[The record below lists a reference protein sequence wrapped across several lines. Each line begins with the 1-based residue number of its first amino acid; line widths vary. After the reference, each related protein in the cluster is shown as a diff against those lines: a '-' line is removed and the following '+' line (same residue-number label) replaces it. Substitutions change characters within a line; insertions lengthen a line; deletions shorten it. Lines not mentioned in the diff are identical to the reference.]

1 MKIKNLFF
9 IGFAAMSLFVACE
22 EKEDEISGT
31 PSIELSTNTLEFEQ
45 AADSETIT
53 LTANR
58 DWVVEVPSSA
68 SSWLKVS
75 PTSGSASDEPQTITI
90 EVTENEGINRSAE
103 LEFNASLVSDKL
115 KITQKGPGGEIDT
128 DGINDVTV
136 AEFIAAEVNDGDDAP
151 LYRITGT
158 LTYVRSSRYGNV
170 YIEDNTGTV
179 YAFGLC
185 SDENLAYE
193 SYGDIEGLTIGDKV
207 TVVGKRGEHE
217 SEGVELVDCYYESH
231 EDAFINPTPKEVSL
245 ADFLAAEVSYS
256 MDAYYQITGTIT
268 KIENATYGNI
278 YIEDEAGT
286 EVYIYGVAENNQLI
300 NASFGNI
307 EGLNAGDII
316 TVIGCRGEYDGSA
329 QMVNGYYVSHV
340 DGEEPE
346 PEVPG
351 EIMKVTVKEFLE
363 KNVDDNVYYQLT
375 GTIANLTNA
384 TYGNFDLVDE
394 TGTVYVYGLKASQDA
409 SNQSFGE
416 LGLKEGD
423 IVTLVGTRAEFKGEA
438 QVGGAYYISHEPGD
452 EPTPGTPDI
461 FFSEYVEGSS
471 NNKYLEIYNP
481 TDQTVDLS
489 QYAIDLNTNGGENW
503 SNDGTGYK
511 NYTELGGTLAPG
523 AVIVLKHSQAAIYN
537 GEATVC
543 NAVNFNGND
552 PVGLFK
558 NGTLIDIIGT
568 FKGGSSDFAKDVTL
582 RRKAS
587 VKAPSTTYSK
597 SEWEEFAKDDVSGL
611 GSHTVE

>member
-9 IGFAAMSLFVACE
+9 IGFAATSLFVACE

-158 LTYVRSSRYGNV
+158 LTYVRSSRFGNV

-179 YAFGLC
+179 YAYGLC
-185 SDENLAYE
+185 SDENLTYE

-268 KIENATYGNI
+268 KIEDATYGNI

-307 EGLNAGDII
+307 EDLNAGDII
-316 TVIGCRGEYDGSA
+316 TVIGCRGEYKGSA
-329 QMVNGYYVSHV
+329 QMVNGYYVSHI

-423 IVTLVGTRAEFKGEA
+423 IVTLVGKRAEFKGEA
-438 QVGGAYYISHEPGD
+438 QVGDAYYISHEPG
-452 EPTPGTPDI
+452 EPVV
-461 FFSEYVEGSS
+461 SEFPWT
-471 NNKYLEIYNP
+471 L
-481 TDQTVDLS
+481 
-489 QYAIDLNTNGGENW
+489 GE
-503 SNDGTGYK
+503 K
-511 NYTELGGTLAPG
+511 AYTE
-523 AVIVLKHSQAAIYN
+523 
-537 GEATVC
+537 EATV
-543 NAVNFNGND
+543 NGETKTVLKLGTSKLSGDATLTVPAGTKSMTFYAVSWKGVPSD
-552 PVGLFK
+552 L
-558 NGTLIDIIGT
+558 T
-568 FKGGSSDFAKDVTL
+568 FSGADGMSPATVSPAANEGASNSSPYTITVSDTDKYTVTFASALAADTAIKVVSSKRNILWDFV
-582 RRKAS
+582 
-587 VKAPSTTYSK
+587 
-597 SEWEEFAKDDVSGL
+597 F
-611 GSHTVE
+611 VE

>member
-9 IGFAAMSLFVACE
+9 IGFAATSLFVACE
-22 EKEDEISGT
+22 EKEDEISSN
-31 PSIELSTNTLEFEQ
+31 PSIELSVNTLEFEQ

-179 YAFGLC
+179 YAYGLC
-185 SDENLAYE
+185 SDENLTYE

-316 TVIGCRGEYDGSA
+316 TVIGCRGEYNGSA

-340 DGEEPE
+340 NGEEPE

-423 IVTLVGTRAEFKGEA
+423 IVTLVGTRAEFKGKA
-438 QVGGAYYISHEPGD
+438 QVGGAYYISHEPG
-452 EPTPGTPDI
+452 EPVV
-461 FFSEYVEGSS
+461 SEFPWT
-471 NNKYLEIYNP
+471 L
-481 TDQTVDLS
+481 
-489 QYAIDLNTNGGENW
+489 GE
-503 SNDGTGYK
+503 K
-511 NYTELGGTLAPG
+511 AYTE
-523 AVIVLKHSQAAIYN
+523 
-537 GEATVC
+537 EATV
-543 NAVNFNGND
+543 NGETKTVLKLGTSKLSGDATLTVPAGTKSMTFYAVSW
-552 PVGLFK
+552 
-558 NGTLIDIIGT
+558 
-568 FKGGSSDFAKDVTL
+568 KG
-582 RRKAS
+582 
-587 VKAPSTTYSK
+587 APSDLTFSGADGMSPATVSPAANEGASDNSPYTITVSDTDKYTVTFASALAADTAIKVVSSK
-597 SEWEEFAKDDVSGL
+597 RNILWDFVFA
-611 GSHTVE
+611 E

>member
-9 IGFAAMSLFVACE
+9 IGFAATSLFVACE
-22 EKEDEISGT
+22 EKEDEISGN
-31 PSIELSTNTLEFEQ
+31 PSIELSVNTLEFEQ

-68 SSWLKVS
+68 SSWLTVS

-179 YAFGLC
+179 YAYGLC
-185 SDENLAYE
+185 SDENLTYE

-316 TVIGCRGEYDGSA
+316 TVIGCRGEYKGSA

-363 KNVDDNVYYQLT
+363 KNEDDNVYYQLT

-423 IVTLVGTRAEFKGEA
+423 IVTLVGTRAEFKGKA
-438 QVGGAYYISHEPGD
+438 QVGGAYYISHEPG
-452 EPTPGTPDI
+452 EPVV
-461 FFSEYVEGSS
+461 SEFPWT
-471 NNKYLEIYNP
+471 L
-481 TDQTVDLS
+481 
-489 QYAIDLNTNGGENW
+489 GE
-503 SNDGTGYK
+503 K
-511 NYTELGGTLAPG
+511 AYTE
-523 AVIVLKHSQAAIYN
+523 
-537 GEATVC
+537 EATV
-543 NAVNFNGND
+543 NGETKTVLKLGTSKLSGDATLTVPAGTKSMTFYAVSW
-552 PVGLFK
+552 
-558 NGTLIDIIGT
+558 
-568 FKGGSSDFAKDVTL
+568 KG
-582 RRKAS
+582 
-587 VKAPSTTYSK
+587 APSDLTFSGADGMSPATVSPAANEGASDNSPYTITVSDTDKYTVTFASALAADTAIKVVSSK
-597 SEWEEFAKDDVSGL
+597 RNILWDFVFA
-611 GSHTVE
+611 E

>member
-1 MKIKNLFF
+1 MKIKKLFF
-9 IGFAAMSLFVACE
+9 IGFAATSLFVACE
-22 EKEDEISGT
+22 EKGDEISGT

-68 SSWLKVS
+68 SSWLTVS
-75 PTSGSASDEPQTITI
+75 PTSGSASDESQTITI

-103 LEFNASLVSDKL
+103 LEFNASLVSGKL

-158 LTYVRSSRYGNV
+158 LTYVRSRQYGNV

-185 SDENLAYE
+185 SDENLTYE
-193 SYGDIEGLTIGDKV
+193 SYGNIEGLTIGDKV

-217 SEGVELVDCYYESH
+217 GTIELVDCYYESH

-268 KIENATYGNI
+268 KIENAKYGNI

-316 TVIGCRGEYDGSA
+316 TVIGCRGEHNGSA

-351 EIMKVTVKEFLE
+351 EIMKATVKEFLE

-375 GTIANLTNA
+375 GTIANLTNE

-438 QVGGAYYISHEPGD
+438 QVGGAYYISHEPG
-452 EPTPGTPDI
+452 EPVV
-461 FFSEYVEGSS
+461 SEFPWT
-471 NNKYLEIYNP
+471 L
-481 TDQTVDLS
+481 
-489 QYAIDLNTNGGENW
+489 GE
-503 SNDGTGYK
+503 K
-511 NYTELGGTLAPG
+511 AYTE
-523 AVIVLKHSQAAIYN
+523 
-537 GEATVC
+537 EATV
-543 NAVNFNGND
+543 NGETKTVLKLGTSKLSGDATLTVPAGTKSMTFYAVSWKD
-552 PVGLFK
+552 TPSDL
-558 NGTLIDIIGT
+558 T
-568 FKGGSSDFAKDVTL
+568 FSGADGMSPATVSPAANEGASNTSPYTITVSDTDKYTVTFASALAADTAIKVVSSKRNILWDFV
-582 RRKAS
+582 
-587 VKAPSTTYSK
+587 
-597 SEWEEFAKDDVSGL
+597 FA
-611 GSHTVE
+611 E

>member
-136 AEFIAAEVNDGDDAP
+136 AEFIAAEVSDGDDAP

-179 YAFGLC
+179 YAYGLC
-185 SDENLAYE
+185 SDENLTYE

-316 TVIGCRGEYDGSA
+316 TVIGCRGEYNGSA

-438 QVGGAYYISHEPGD
+438 QVGGAYYISHEPG
-452 EPTPGTPDI
+452 EPVV
-461 FFSEYVEGSS
+461 SEFPWT
-471 NNKYLEIYNP
+471 L
-481 TDQTVDLS
+481 
-489 QYAIDLNTNGGENW
+489 GE
-503 SNDGTGYK
+503 K
-511 NYTELGGTLAPG
+511 AYTE
-523 AVIVLKHSQAAIYN
+523 
-537 GEATVC
+537 EATV
-543 NAVNFNGND
+543 NGETKTVLKLGTSKLSGDATLTVPAGTKSMTFYAVSW
-552 PVGLFK
+552 
-558 NGTLIDIIGT
+558 
-568 FKGGSSDFAKDVTL
+568 KG
-582 RRKAS
+582 
-587 VKAPSTTYSK
+587 APSDLTFSGADGMSPATVSPAANEGASNSSPYTITVSDTDKYTVTFASALAADTAIKVVSSK
-597 SEWEEFAKDDVSGL
+597 RNILWDFVFA
-611 GSHTVE
+611 E

>member
-9 IGFAAMSLFVACE
+9 IGFAATSLFVACE
-22 EKEDEISGT
+22 EKGDEISGT

-68 SSWLKVS
+68 SSWLTVS
-75 PTSGSASDEPQTITI
+75 PTSGSASDESQTITI

-103 LEFNASLVSDKL
+103 LEFNASLVSGKL

-158 LTYVRSSRYGNV
+158 LTYVRSRQYGNV

-185 SDENLAYE
+185 SDENLTYE
-193 SYGDIEGLTIGDKV
+193 SYGNIEGLTIGDKV

-217 SEGVELVDCYYESH
+217 GTIELVDCYYESH

-375 GTIANLTNA
+375 GTIANLTNE

-438 QVGGAYYISHEPGD
+438 QVGGAYYISHEPG
-452 EPTPGTPDI
+452 EPVV
-461 FFSEYVEGSS
+461 SEFPWT
-471 NNKYLEIYNP
+471 L
-481 TDQTVDLS
+481 
-489 QYAIDLNTNGGENW
+489 GE
-503 SNDGTGYK
+503 K
-511 NYTELGGTLAPG
+511 AYTE
-523 AVIVLKHSQAAIYN
+523 
-537 GEATVC
+537 EATV
-543 NAVNFNGND
+543 NGETKTVLKLGTSKLSGDATLTVPAGTKSMTFYAVSWKD
-552 PVGLFK
+552 TPSDL
-558 NGTLIDIIGT
+558 T
-568 FKGGSSDFAKDVTL
+568 FSGADGMSPATVSPAANEGASDTSPYTITVSDTDKYTVTFASALAADTAIKVVSSKRNILWDFV
-582 RRKAS
+582 
-587 VKAPSTTYSK
+587 
-597 SEWEEFAKDDVSGL
+597 FA
-611 GSHTVE
+611 E

>member
-9 IGFAAMSLFVACE
+9 IGFAATSLFVACE
-22 EKEDEISGT
+22 EKGDEISGT

-68 SSWLKVS
+68 SSWLTVS

-103 LEFNASLVSDKL
+103 LEFNASLVSGKL

-179 YAFGLC
+179 YAYGLC
-185 SDENLAYE
+185 SDENLTYE
-193 SYGDIEGLTIGDKV
+193 SYGNIEGLTIGDKV

-217 SEGVELVDCYYESH
+217 GTIELVDCYYESH

-268 KIENATYGNI
+268 KIQNATYGNI
-278 YIEDEAGT
+278 YIEDETGT

-316 TVIGCRGEYDGSA
+316 TVIGCRGEHNGSA

-384 TYGNFDLVDE
+384 THGNFDLVDE
-394 TGTVYVYGLKASQDA
+394 TGTVYVYGLTKTKLDF
-409 SNQSFGE
+409 NDKSFGE

-438 QVGGAYYISHEPGD
+438 QVGGAYYISHEPG
-452 EPTPGTPDI
+452 EPVV
-461 FFSEYVEGSS
+461 SEFPWT
-471 NNKYLEIYNP
+471 L
-481 TDQTVDLS
+481 
-489 QYAIDLNTNGGENW
+489 GE
-503 SNDGTGYK
+503 K
-511 NYTELGGTLAPG
+511 AYTE
-523 AVIVLKHSQAAIYN
+523 
-537 GEATVC
+537 EATV
-543 NAVNFNGND
+543 NGETKTVLKLGTSKLSGDATLTVPAGTKNMTFYAVSW
-552 PVGLFK
+552 
-558 NGTLIDIIGT
+558 
-568 FKGGSSDFAKDVTL
+568 KG
-582 RRKAS
+582 
-587 VKAPSTTYSK
+587 APSDLTFSGADGMSPATVSPAANEGASNSSPYTITVSDTDKYTVTFASALAADTAIKVVSSK
-597 SEWEEFAKDDVSGL
+597 RNILWDFVFA
-611 GSHTVE
+611 E

>member
-179 YAFGLC
+179 YAYGLC
-185 SDENLAYE
+185 SDENLTYE

-316 TVIGCRGEYDGSA
+316 TVIGCRGEHKGSA
-329 QMVNGYYVSHV
+329 QMVNGYYVSHI

-423 IVTLVGTRAEFKGEA
+423 IVTLVGTRAEFKGKA
-438 QVGGAYYISHEPGD
+438 QVGGAYYISHEPG
-452 EPTPGTPDI
+452 EPVV
-461 FFSEYVEGSS
+461 SEFPWT
-471 NNKYLEIYNP
+471 L
-481 TDQTVDLS
+481 
-489 QYAIDLNTNGGENW
+489 GE
-503 SNDGTGYK
+503 K
-511 NYTELGGTLAPG
+511 AYTE
-523 AVIVLKHSQAAIYN
+523 
-537 GEATVC
+537 EATV
-543 NAVNFNGND
+543 NGETKTVLKLGTSKLSGDATLTVPAGTKSMTFYAVSW
-552 PVGLFK
+552 
-558 NGTLIDIIGT
+558 
-568 FKGGSSDFAKDVTL
+568 KG
-582 RRKAS
+582 
-587 VKAPSTTYSK
+587 APSDLTFSGADGMSPATVSPAANEGASDNSPYTITVSDTDKYTVTFASALAADTAIKVVSSK
-597 SEWEEFAKDDVSGL
+597 RNILWDFVFA
-611 GSHTVE
+611 E

>member
-22 EKEDEISGT
+22 EKEDEISSN
-31 PSIELSTNTLEFEQ
+31 PSIELSVNTLEFEQ

-179 YAFGLC
+179 YAYGLC
-185 SDENLAYE
+185 SDENLTYE

-316 TVIGCRGEYDGSA
+316 TVIGCRGEYNGSA

-340 DGEEPE
+340 NGEEPE

-438 QVGGAYYISHEPGD
+438 QVGGAYYISHEPG
-452 EPTPGTPDI
+452 EPVV
-461 FFSEYVEGSS
+461 SEFPWT
-471 NNKYLEIYNP
+471 L
-481 TDQTVDLS
+481 
-489 QYAIDLNTNGGENW
+489 GE
-503 SNDGTGYK
+503 K
-511 NYTELGGTLAPG
+511 AYTE
-523 AVIVLKHSQAAIYN
+523 
-537 GEATVC
+537 EATV
-543 NAVNFNGND
+543 NGETKTVLKLGTSKLSGDATLTVPAGTKSMTFYAVSW
-552 PVGLFK
+552 
-558 NGTLIDIIGT
+558 
-568 FKGGSSDFAKDVTL
+568 KG
-582 RRKAS
+582 
-587 VKAPSTTYSK
+587 APSDLTFSGADGMSPATVSPAANEGASDNSPYTITVSDTDKYTVTFASALAADTAIKVVSSK
-597 SEWEEFAKDDVSGL
+597 RNILWDFVFA
-611 GSHTVE
+611 E

>member
-9 IGFAAMSLFVACE
+9 IGFAATSLFVACE
-22 EKEDEISGT
+22 EKEDEISSN
-31 PSIELSTNTLEFEQ
+31 PSIELSVNTLEFEQ

-179 YAFGLC
+179 YAYGLC
-185 SDENLAYE
+185 SDENLTYE

-268 KIENATYGNI
+268 KIEDATYGNI

-307 EGLNAGDII
+307 EDLNAGDII
-316 TVIGCRGEYDGSA
+316 TVIGCRGEYKGSA
-329 QMVNGYYVSHV
+329 QMVNGYYVSHI

-375 GTIANLTNA
+375 GTIANLTNE

-438 QVGGAYYISHEPGD
+438 QVGGAYYISHEPG
-452 EPTPGTPDI
+452 EPVV
-461 FFSEYVEGSS
+461 SEFPWT
-471 NNKYLEIYNP
+471 L
-481 TDQTVDLS
+481 
-489 QYAIDLNTNGGENW
+489 GE
-503 SNDGTGYK
+503 K
-511 NYTELGGTLAPG
+511 AYTE
-523 AVIVLKHSQAAIYN
+523 
-537 GEATVC
+537 EATV
-543 NAVNFNGND
+543 NGETKTVLKLGTSKLSGDATLTVPAGTKSMTFYAVSWKGVPSD
-552 PVGLFK
+552 L
-558 NGTLIDIIGT
+558 T
-568 FKGGSSDFAKDVTL
+568 FSGADGMSPATVSPAANEGASNSSPYTITVSDTDKYTVTFASALAADTAIKVVSSKRNILWDFV
-582 RRKAS
+582 
-587 VKAPSTTYSK
+587 
-597 SEWEEFAKDDVSGL
+597 F
-611 GSHTVE
+611 VE

>member
-9 IGFAAMSLFVACE
+9 IGFAATSLFVACE

-90 EVTENEGINRSAE
+90 EVTENGGINRSAE

-158 LTYVRSSRYGNV
+158 LTYVRSSRFGNV

-179 YAFGLC
+179 YAYGLC
-185 SDENLAYE
+185 SDENLTYE

-268 KIENATYGNI
+268 KIEDATYGNI

-307 EGLNAGDII
+307 EDLNAGDII
-316 TVIGCRGEYDGSA
+316 TVIGCRGEYKGSA
-329 QMVNGYYVSHV
+329 QMVNGYYVSHI

-423 IVTLVGTRAEFKGEA
+423 IVTLVGKRAEFKGEA
-438 QVGGAYYISHEPGD
+438 QVGDAYYISHEPG
-452 EPTPGTPDI
+452 EPVV
-461 FFSEYVEGSS
+461 SEFPWT
-471 NNKYLEIYNP
+471 L
-481 TDQTVDLS
+481 
-489 QYAIDLNTNGGENW
+489 GE
-503 SNDGTGYK
+503 K
-511 NYTELGGTLAPG
+511 AYTE
-523 AVIVLKHSQAAIYN
+523 
-537 GEATVC
+537 EATV
-543 NAVNFNGND
+543 NGETKTVLKLGTSKLSGDATLTVPAGTKSMTFYAVSWKGVPSD
-552 PVGLFK
+552 L
-558 NGTLIDIIGT
+558 T
-568 FKGGSSDFAKDVTL
+568 FSGADGMSPATVSPAANEGASNSSPYTITVSDTDKYTVTFASALAADTAIKVVSSKRNILWDFV
-582 RRKAS
+582 
-587 VKAPSTTYSK
+587 
-597 SEWEEFAKDDVSGL
+597 F
-611 GSHTVE
+611 VE

>member
-179 YAFGLC
+179 YAYGLC
-185 SDENLAYE
+185 SDENLTYE

-268 KIENATYGNI
+268 KIQNATYGNI

-316 TVIGCRGEYDGSA
+316 TVIGCRGEYNGSA

-340 DGEEPE
+340 NGEEPE

-423 IVTLVGTRAEFKGEA
+423 IVTLVGTRAEFKGKA
-438 QVGGAYYISHEPGD
+438 QVGGAYYISHEPG
-452 EPTPGTPDI
+452 EPVV
-461 FFSEYVEGSS
+461 SEFPWT
-471 NNKYLEIYNP
+471 L
-481 TDQTVDLS
+481 
-489 QYAIDLNTNGGENW
+489 GE
-503 SNDGTGYK
+503 K
-511 NYTELGGTLAPG
+511 AYTE
-523 AVIVLKHSQAAIYN
+523 
-537 GEATVC
+537 EATV
-543 NAVNFNGND
+543 NGETKTVLKLGTSKLSGDATLTVPAGTKSMTFYAVSW
-552 PVGLFK
+552 
-558 NGTLIDIIGT
+558 
-568 FKGGSSDFAKDVTL
+568 KG
-582 RRKAS
+582 
-587 VKAPSTTYSK
+587 APSDLTFSGADGMSPATVSPAANEGASDNSPYTITVSDTDKYTVTFASALAADTAIKVVSSK
-597 SEWEEFAKDDVSGL
+597 RNILWDFVFA
-611 GSHTVE
+611 E

>member
-1 MKIKNLFF
+1 M
-9 IGFAAMSLFVACE
+9 
-22 EKEDEISGT
+22 
-31 PSIELSTNTLEFEQ
+31 
-45 AADSETIT
+45 
-53 LTANR
+53 
-58 DWVVEVPSSA
+58 VEVPSSA
-68 SSWLKVS
+68 SSWLTVS
-75 PTSGSASDEPQTITI
+75 PTSGSASDESQTITI

-103 LEFNASLVSDKL
+103 LEFNASLVSGKL

-158 LTYVRSSRYGNV
+158 LTYVRSRQYGNV

-185 SDENLAYE
+185 SDENLTYE
-193 SYGDIEGLTIGDKV
+193 SYGNIEGLTIGDKV

-217 SEGVELVDCYYESH
+217 GTIELVDCYYESH

-316 TVIGCRGEYDGSA
+316 TVIGCRGEYNGSA

-375 GTIANLTNA
+375 GTIANLTNE

-438 QVGGAYYISHEPGD
+438 QVGGAYYISHEPG
-452 EPTPGTPDI
+452 EPVV
-461 FFSEYVEGSS
+461 SEFPWT
-471 NNKYLEIYNP
+471 L
-481 TDQTVDLS
+481 
-489 QYAIDLNTNGGENW
+489 GE
-503 SNDGTGYK
+503 K
-511 NYTELGGTLAPG
+511 AYTE
-523 AVIVLKHSQAAIYN
+523 
-537 GEATVC
+537 EATV
-543 NAVNFNGND
+543 NGETKTVLKLGTSKLSGDATLTVPAGTKSMTFYAVSWKD
-552 PVGLFK
+552 TPSDL
-558 NGTLIDIIGT
+558 T
-568 FKGGSSDFAKDVTL
+568 FSGADGMSPATVSPAANEGASNTSPYTITVSDTDKYTVTFASALAADTAIKVVSSKRNILWDFV
-582 RRKAS
+582 
-587 VKAPSTTYSK
+587 
-597 SEWEEFAKDDVSGL
+597 FA
-611 GSHTVE
+611 E

>member
-9 IGFAAMSLFVACE
+9 IGFAATSLFVACE

-68 SSWLKVS
+68 SSWLTVS

-103 LEFNASLVSDKL
+103 LEFNASLVSGKL

-179 YAFGLC
+179 YAYGLC
-185 SDENLAYE
+185 SDENLTYE
-193 SYGDIEGLTIGDKV
+193 SYGNIEGLTIGDKV

-217 SEGVELVDCYYESH
+217 GTIELVDCYYESH

-268 KIENATYGNI
+268 KIQNATYGNI
-278 YIEDEAGT
+278 YIEDETGT

-316 TVIGCRGEYDGSA
+316 TVIGCRGEHNGSA

-384 TYGNFDLVDE
+384 THGNFDLVDE
-394 TGTVYVYGLKASQDA
+394 TGTVYVYGLTKTKLDF
-409 SNQSFGE
+409 NDKSFGE

-438 QVGGAYYISHEPGD
+438 QVGGAYYISHEPG
-452 EPTPGTPDI
+452 EPVV
-461 FFSEYVEGSS
+461 SEFPWT
-471 NNKYLEIYNP
+471 L
-481 TDQTVDLS
+481 
-489 QYAIDLNTNGGENW
+489 GE
-503 SNDGTGYK
+503 K
-511 NYTELGGTLAPG
+511 AYTE
-523 AVIVLKHSQAAIYN
+523 
-537 GEATVC
+537 EATV
-543 NAVNFNGND
+543 NGETKTVLKLGTSKLSGDATLTVPAGTKSMTFYAVSW
-552 PVGLFK
+552 
-558 NGTLIDIIGT
+558 
-568 FKGGSSDFAKDVTL
+568 KG
-582 RRKAS
+582 
-587 VKAPSTTYSK
+587 APSDLTFSGADGMSPATVSPAANEGASDNSPYTITVSDTDKYTVTFASALAADTAIKVVSSK
-597 SEWEEFAKDDVSGL
+597 RNILWDFVFA
-611 GSHTVE
+611 E

>member
-179 YAFGLC
+179 YAYGLC
-185 SDENLAYE
+185 SDENLTYE

-316 TVIGCRGEYDGSA
+316 TVIGCRGEHKGSA
-329 QMVNGYYVSHV
+329 QMVNGYYVSHI

-375 GTIANLTNA
+375 GTIANLTNE

-438 QVGGAYYISHEPGD
+438 QVGDAYYISHEPG
-452 EPTPGTPDI
+452 EPVV
-461 FFSEYVEGSS
+461 SEFPWT
-471 NNKYLEIYNP
+471 L
-481 TDQTVDLS
+481 
-489 QYAIDLNTNGGENW
+489 GE
-503 SNDGTGYK
+503 K
-511 NYTELGGTLAPG
+511 AYTE
-523 AVIVLKHSQAAIYN
+523 
-537 GEATVC
+537 EATV
-543 NAVNFNGND
+543 NGETKTVLKLGTSKLSGDATLTVPAGTKSMTFYAVSW
-552 PVGLFK
+552 
-558 NGTLIDIIGT
+558 
-568 FKGGSSDFAKDVTL
+568 KG
-582 RRKAS
+582 
-587 VKAPSTTYSK
+587 APSDLTFSGADGMSPATVSPAANEGASDNSPYTITVSDTDKYTVTFASALAADTAIKVVSSK
-597 SEWEEFAKDDVSGL
+597 RNILWDFVF
-611 GSHTVE
+611 VE

>member
-9 IGFAAMSLFVACE
+9 IGFAATSLFVACE
-22 EKEDEISGT
+22 EKEDEISSN
-31 PSIELSTNTLEFEQ
+31 PSIELSVNTLEFEQ

-179 YAFGLC
+179 YAYGLC
-185 SDENLAYE
+185 SDENLTYE

-268 KIENATYGNI
+268 KIDNATYGNI

-375 GTIANLTNA
+375 GTIANLTNE

-438 QVGGAYYISHEPGD
+438 QVGGAYYISHEPG
-452 EPTPGTPDI
+452 EPVV
-461 FFSEYVEGSS
+461 SEFPWT
-471 NNKYLEIYNP
+471 L
-481 TDQTVDLS
+481 
-489 QYAIDLNTNGGENW
+489 GE
-503 SNDGTGYK
+503 K
-511 NYTELGGTLAPG
+511 AYTE
-523 AVIVLKHSQAAIYN
+523 
-537 GEATVC
+537 EATV
-543 NAVNFNGND
+543 NGETKTVLKLGTSKLSGDATLTVPAGTKSMTFYAVSW
-552 PVGLFK
+552 
-558 NGTLIDIIGT
+558 
-568 FKGGSSDFAKDVTL
+568 KG
-582 RRKAS
+582 
-587 VKAPSTTYSK
+587 APSDLTFSGADGMSPATVSPAANEGASDNSPYTITVSDTDKYTVTFASALAADTAIKVVSSK
-597 SEWEEFAKDDVSGL
+597 RNILWDFVFA
-611 GSHTVE
+611 E

>member
-9 IGFAAMSLFVACE
+9 IGFAATSLFVACE
-22 EKEDEISGT
+22 EKEDEISGN
-31 PSIELSTNTLEFEQ
+31 PSIELSVNTLEFEQ

-68 SSWLKVS
+68 SSWLTVS
-75 PTSGSASDEPQTITI
+75 PTSGSASDESQTITI

-103 LEFNASLVSDKL
+103 LEFNASLVSGKL

-158 LTYVRSSRYGNV
+158 LTYVRSRQYGNV

-185 SDENLAYE
+185 SDENLTYE
-193 SYGDIEGLTIGDKV
+193 SYGNIEGLTIGDKV

-217 SEGVELVDCYYESH
+217 GTIELVDCYYESH

-316 TVIGCRGEYDGSA
+316 TVIGCRGEYNGSA

-375 GTIANLTNA
+375 GTIANLTNE

-438 QVGGAYYISHEPGD
+438 QVGGAYYISHEPG
-452 EPTPGTPDI
+452 EPVV
-461 FFSEYVEGSS
+461 SEFPWT
-471 NNKYLEIYNP
+471 L
-481 TDQTVDLS
+481 
-489 QYAIDLNTNGGENW
+489 GE
-503 SNDGTGYK
+503 K
-511 NYTELGGTLAPG
+511 AYTE
-523 AVIVLKHSQAAIYN
+523 
-537 GEATVC
+537 EATV
-543 NAVNFNGND
+543 NGETKTVLKLGTSKLSGDATLTVPAGTKSMTFYAVSWKD
-552 PVGLFK
+552 TPSDL
-558 NGTLIDIIGT
+558 T
-568 FKGGSSDFAKDVTL
+568 FSGADGMSPATVSPAANEGASNTSPYTITVSDTDKYTVTFASALAADTAIKVVSSKRNILWDFV
-582 RRKAS
+582 
-587 VKAPSTTYSK
+587 
-597 SEWEEFAKDDVSGL
+597 F
-611 GSHTVE
+611 VE

>member
-9 IGFAAMSLFVACE
+9 IGFAATSLFVACE
-22 EKEDEISGT
+22 EKEDEISGN
-31 PSIELSTNTLEFEQ
+31 PSIELSVNTLEFEQ

-68 SSWLKVS
+68 SSWLTVS
-75 PTSGSASDEPQTITI
+75 PTSGSASDESQTITI

-103 LEFNASLVSDKL
+103 LEFNASLVSGKL

-158 LTYVRSSRYGNV
+158 LTYVRSRQYGNV

-185 SDENLAYE
+185 SDENLTYE
-193 SYGDIEGLTIGDKV
+193 SYGNIEGLTIGDKV

-217 SEGVELVDCYYESH
+217 GTIELVDCYYESH

-316 TVIGCRGEYDGSA
+316 TVIGCRGEYNGSA

-375 GTIANLTNA
+375 GTIANLTNE

-438 QVGGAYYISHEPGD
+438 QVGGAYYISHEPG
-452 EPTPGTPDI
+452 EPVV
-461 FFSEYVEGSS
+461 SEFPWT
-471 NNKYLEIYNP
+471 L
-481 TDQTVDLS
+481 
-489 QYAIDLNTNGGENW
+489 GE
-503 SNDGTGYK
+503 K
-511 NYTELGGTLAPG
+511 AYTE
-523 AVIVLKHSQAAIYN
+523 
-537 GEATVC
+537 EATV
-543 NAVNFNGND
+543 NGETKTVLKLGTSKLSGDATLTVPAGTKSMTFYAVSW
-552 PVGLFK
+552 
-558 NGTLIDIIGT
+558 
-568 FKGGSSDFAKDVTL
+568 KG
-582 RRKAS
+582 
-587 VKAPSTTYSK
+587 APSDLTFSGADGMSPATVSPAANEGASDNSPYTITVSDTDKYTVTFASALAADTAIKVVSSK
-597 SEWEEFAKDDVSGL
+597 RNILWDFVFA
-611 GSHTVE
+611 E

>member
-9 IGFAAMSLFVACE
+9 IGFAATSLFVACE

-158 LTYVRSSRYGNV
+158 LTYVRSSRFGNV

-179 YAFGLC
+179 YAYGLC
-185 SDENLAYE
+185 SDENLTYE

-268 KIENATYGNI
+268 KIEDATYGNI

-307 EGLNAGDII
+307 EDLNAGDII
-316 TVIGCRGEYDGSA
+316 TVIGCRGEYKGSA
-329 QMVNGYYVSHV
+329 QMVNGYYVSHI

-375 GTIANLTNA
+375 GTIANLTNE

-438 QVGGAYYISHEPGD
+438 QVGGAYYISHEPG
-452 EPTPGTPDI
+452 EPVV
-461 FFSEYVEGSS
+461 SEFPWT
-471 NNKYLEIYNP
+471 L
-481 TDQTVDLS
+481 
-489 QYAIDLNTNGGENW
+489 GE
-503 SNDGTGYK
+503 K
-511 NYTELGGTLAPG
+511 AYTE
-523 AVIVLKHSQAAIYN
+523 
-537 GEATVC
+537 EATV
-543 NAVNFNGND
+543 NGETKTVLKLGTSKLSGDATLTVPAGTKSMTFYAVSWKGVPSD
-552 PVGLFK
+552 L
-558 NGTLIDIIGT
+558 T
-568 FKGGSSDFAKDVTL
+568 FSGADGMSPATVSPAANEGASNSSPYTITVSDTDKYTVTFASALAADTAIKVVSSKRNILWDFV
-582 RRKAS
+582 
-587 VKAPSTTYSK
+587 
-597 SEWEEFAKDDVSGL
+597 F
-611 GSHTVE
+611 VE

>member
-9 IGFAAMSLFVACE
+9 IGFAATSLFVACE

-68 SSWLKVS
+68 SSWLTVS

-103 LEFNASLVSDKL
+103 LEFNASLVSGKL

-158 LTYVRSSRYGNV
+158 LTYVRSSRYGNI

-179 YAFGLC
+179 YAYGLC
-185 SDENLAYE
+185 SDENLTYE
-193 SYGDIEGLTIGDKV
+193 SYGNIEGLTIGDKV

-217 SEGVELVDCYYESH
+217 GTIELVDCYYESH

-316 TVIGCRGEYDGSA
+316 TVIGCRGEHKGSA

-363 KNVDDNVYYQLT
+363 KTVDDTYYQLT

-423 IVTLVGTRAEFKGEA
+423 IVTLVGTRAEFKGKA
-438 QVGGAYYISHEPGD
+438 QVGGAYYISHEPG
-452 EPTPGTPDI
+452 EPVV
-461 FFSEYVEGSS
+461 SEFPWT
-471 NNKYLEIYNP
+471 L
-481 TDQTVDLS
+481 
-489 QYAIDLNTNGGENW
+489 GE
-503 SNDGTGYK
+503 K
-511 NYTELGGTLAPG
+511 AYTE
-523 AVIVLKHSQAAIYN
+523 
-537 GEATVC
+537 EATV
-543 NAVNFNGND
+543 NGETKTVLKLGTSKLSGDATLTVPAGTKSMTFYAVSWKGEPSD
-552 PVGLFK
+552 L
-558 NGTLIDIIGT
+558 T
-568 FKGGSSDFAKDVTL
+568 FSGADGMSPATVSPAANEGASNISPYTITVSDTDKYTVTFASALAADTAIKVVSSKRNILWDFV
-582 RRKAS
+582 
-587 VKAPSTTYSK
+587 
-597 SEWEEFAKDDVSGL
+597 FA
-611 GSHTVE
+611 E

>member
-9 IGFAAMSLFVACE
+9 IGFAATSLFVACE
-22 EKEDEISGT
+22 EKEDEISSN
-31 PSIELSTNTLEFEQ
+31 PSIELSVNTLEFEQ

-179 YAFGLC
+179 YAYGLC
-185 SDENLAYE
+185 SDENLTYE

-316 TVIGCRGEYDGSA
+316 TVIGCRGEYNGSA

-340 DGEEPE
+340 NGEEPE

-423 IVTLVGTRAEFKGEA
+423 IVTLVGKRAEFKGEA
-438 QVGGAYYISHEPGD
+438 QVGDAYYISHEPG
-452 EPTPGTPDI
+452 EPVV
-461 FFSEYVEGSS
+461 SEFPWT
-471 NNKYLEIYNP
+471 L
-481 TDQTVDLS
+481 
-489 QYAIDLNTNGGENW
+489 GE
-503 SNDGTGYK
+503 K
-511 NYTELGGTLAPG
+511 AYTE
-523 AVIVLKHSQAAIYN
+523 
-537 GEATVC
+537 EATV
-543 NAVNFNGND
+543 NGETKTVLKLGTSKLSGDATLTVPAGTKSMTFYAVSWKGVPSD
-552 PVGLFK
+552 L
-558 NGTLIDIIGT
+558 T
-568 FKGGSSDFAKDVTL
+568 FSGADGMSPATVSPAANEGASDNSPYTITVSDTDKYTVTFASALAADTAIKVVSSKRNILWDFV
-582 RRKAS
+582 
-587 VKAPSTTYSK
+587 
-597 SEWEEFAKDDVSGL
+597 FA
-611 GSHTVE
+611 E

>member
-9 IGFAAMSLFVACE
+9 IGFAATSLFVACE
-22 EKEDEISGT
+22 EKEDEISGN
-31 PSIELSTNTLEFEQ
+31 PSIELSVNTLEFEQ

-68 SSWLKVS
+68 SSWLTVS

-103 LEFNASLVSDKL
+103 LEFNASLVSGKL

-158 LTYVRSSRYGNV
+158 LTYVRSSRYGNI

-179 YAFGLC
+179 YAYGLC
-185 SDENLAYE
+185 SDENLTYE
-193 SYGDIEGLTIGDKV
+193 SYGNIEGLTIGDKV

-217 SEGVELVDCYYESH
+217 GTIQLVDCYYESH

-316 TVIGCRGEYDGSA
+316 TVIGCRGEHKGSA

-423 IVTLVGTRAEFKGEA
+423 IVTLVGTRAEFKGKA
-438 QVGGAYYISHEPGD
+438 QVGGAYYISHEPG
-452 EPTPGTPDI
+452 EPVV
-461 FFSEYVEGSS
+461 SEFPWT
-471 NNKYLEIYNP
+471 L
-481 TDQTVDLS
+481 
-489 QYAIDLNTNGGENW
+489 GE
-503 SNDGTGYK
+503 K
-511 NYTELGGTLAPG
+511 AYTE
-523 AVIVLKHSQAAIYN
+523 
-537 GEATVC
+537 EATV
-543 NAVNFNGND
+543 NGETKTVLKLGTSKLSGDATLTVPAGTKSMTFYAVSWKGEPSD
-552 PVGLFK
+552 L
-558 NGTLIDIIGT
+558 T
-568 FKGGSSDFAKDVTL
+568 FSGADGMSPATVSPAANEGASNISPYTITVSDTDKYTVTFASALAADTAIKVVSSKRNILWDFV
-582 RRKAS
+582 
-587 VKAPSTTYSK
+587 
-597 SEWEEFAKDDVSGL
+597 FA
-611 GSHTVE
+611 E

>member
-9 IGFAAMSLFVACE
+9 IGFAATSLFVACE
-22 EKEDEISGT
+22 EKGDEISGT

-179 YAFGLC
+179 YAYGLC
-185 SDENLAYE
+185 SDENLTYE
-193 SYGDIEGLTIGDKV
+193 SYGNIEGLTIGDKV

-217 SEGVELVDCYYESH
+217 GTIELVDCYYESH

-316 TVIGCRGEYDGSA
+316 TVIGCRGEHKGSA

-346 PEVPG
+346 PG
-351 EIMKVTVKEFLE
+351 EILKVTVKEFLE
-363 KNVDDNVYYQLT
+363 KTVDDTYYQLT

-394 TGTVYVYGLKASQDA
+394 TGTVYVHGLKASQDA

-438 QVGGAYYISHEPGD
+438 QVGGAYYISHEPG
-452 EPTPGTPDI
+452 EPVV
-461 FFSEYVEGSS
+461 SEFPWT
-471 NNKYLEIYNP
+471 L
-481 TDQTVDLS
+481 
-489 QYAIDLNTNGGENW
+489 GE
-503 SNDGTGYK
+503 K
-511 NYTELGGTLAPG
+511 AYTE
-523 AVIVLKHSQAAIYN
+523 
-537 GEATVC
+537 EATV
-543 NAVNFNGND
+543 NGETKTVLKLGTSKLSGDATLTVPAGTKSMTFYAVSW
-552 PVGLFK
+552 
-558 NGTLIDIIGT
+558 
-568 FKGGSSDFAKDVTL
+568 KG
-582 RRKAS
+582 
-587 VKAPSTTYSK
+587 APSDLTFSGADGMSPATVSPAANEGASNSSPYTITVSDTDKYTVTFASALAADTAIKVVSSK
-597 SEWEEFAKDDVSGL
+597 RNILWDFVFA
-611 GSHTVE
+611 E

>member
-9 IGFAAMSLFVACE
+9 IGFAATSLFVACE
-22 EKEDEISGT
+22 EKEDEISSN
-31 PSIELSTNTLEFEQ
+31 PSIELSVNTLEFEQ

-179 YAFGLC
+179 YAYGLC
-185 SDENLAYE
+185 SDENLTYE

-316 TVIGCRGEYDGSA
+316 TVIGCRGEYNGSA

-340 DGEEPE
+340 NGEEPE

-409 SNQSFGE
+409 SNQSFAE

-423 IVTLVGTRAEFKGEA
+423 IVTLVGTRAEFKGKA
-438 QVGGAYYISHEPGD
+438 QVGGAYYISHEPG
-452 EPTPGTPDI
+452 EPVV
-461 FFSEYVEGSS
+461 SEFPWT
-471 NNKYLEIYNP
+471 L
-481 TDQTVDLS
+481 
-489 QYAIDLNTNGGENW
+489 GE
-503 SNDGTGYK
+503 K
-511 NYTELGGTLAPG
+511 AYTE
-523 AVIVLKHSQAAIYN
+523 
-537 GEATVC
+537 EATV
-543 NAVNFNGND
+543 NGETKTVLKLGTSKLSGDATLTVPAGTKSMTFYAVSW
-552 PVGLFK
+552 
-558 NGTLIDIIGT
+558 
-568 FKGGSSDFAKDVTL
+568 KG
-582 RRKAS
+582 
-587 VKAPSTTYSK
+587 APSDLTFSGADGMSPATVSPAANEGASDNSPYTITVSDTDKYTVTFASALAADTAIKVVSSK
-597 SEWEEFAKDDVSGL
+597 RNILWDFVFA
-611 GSHTVE
+611 E

>member
-179 YAFGLC
+179 YAYGLC
-185 SDENLAYE
+185 SDENLTYE

-316 TVIGCRGEYDGSA
+316 TVIGCRGEHKGSA

-346 PEVPG
+346 PG
-351 EIMKVTVKEFLE
+351 EILKVTVKEFLE
-363 KNVDDNVYYQLT
+363 KTVDDTYYQLT
-375 GTIANLTNA
+375 GTIANLTNE

-423 IVTLVGTRAEFKGEA
+423 IVTLVGTRAEFKGKA
-438 QVGGAYYISHEPGD
+438 QVGDAYYISHEPG
-452 EPTPGTPDI
+452 EPVV
-461 FFSEYVEGSS
+461 SEFPWT
-471 NNKYLEIYNP
+471 L
-481 TDQTVDLS
+481 
-489 QYAIDLNTNGGENW
+489 GE
-503 SNDGTGYK
+503 K
-511 NYTELGGTLAPG
+511 AYTE
-523 AVIVLKHSQAAIYN
+523 
-537 GEATVC
+537 EATV
-543 NAVNFNGND
+543 NGETKTVLKLGTSKLGGDATLTVPAGTKSMTFYAVSWKD
-552 PVGLFK
+552 KPSDL
-558 NGTLIDIIGT
+558 T
-568 FKGGSSDFAKDVTL
+568 FSGADGMSPATVSPAANEGASDKSPYTITVSDTDKYTVTFASALAADTAIKVVSSKRNILWDFV
-582 RRKAS
+582 
-587 VKAPSTTYSK
+587 
-597 SEWEEFAKDDVSGL
+597 F
-611 GSHTVE
+611 VE

>member
-9 IGFAAMSLFVACE
+9 IGFAATSLFVACE
-22 EKEDEISGT
+22 EKGDEISGT

-103 LEFNASLVSDKL
+103 LEFNASLVSGKL

-158 LTYVRSSRYGNV
+158 LTYVRSRQYGNV

-185 SDENLAYE
+185 SDENLTYE
-193 SYGDIEGLTIGDKV
+193 SYGNIEGLTIGDKV
-207 TVVGKRGEHE
+207 TVVGKRGEHD
-217 SEGVELVDCYYESH
+217 GTIELVDCYYESH

-268 KIENATYGNI
+268 KIENATHGNI

-316 TVIGCRGEYDGSA
+316 TVIGCRGEYKGSA

-394 TGTVYVYGLKASQDA
+394 TGTVYVYGLTKTKLDF
-409 SNQSFGE
+409 NDKSFGE

-438 QVGGAYYISHEPGD
+438 QVGGAYYISHEPG
-452 EPTPGTPDI
+452 EPVV
-461 FFSEYVEGSS
+461 SEFPWT
-471 NNKYLEIYNP
+471 L
-481 TDQTVDLS
+481 
-489 QYAIDLNTNGGENW
+489 GE
-503 SNDGTGYK
+503 K
-511 NYTELGGTLAPG
+511 AYTE
-523 AVIVLKHSQAAIYN
+523 
-537 GEATVC
+537 EATV
-543 NAVNFNGND
+543 NGETKTVLKLGTSKLSGDATLTVPAGTKSMTFYAVSWKDTPSDLTFSGAD
-552 PVGLFK
+552 GMSPATVSPVANEGASNSSPYTITVSDTDK
-558 NGTLIDIIGT
+558 YTVT
-568 FKGGSSDFAKDVTL
+568 FASALAADTAIKVVSSKRNILWDFV
-582 RRKAS
+582 
-587 VKAPSTTYSK
+587 
-597 SEWEEFAKDDVSGL
+597 FA
-611 GSHTVE
+611 E

>member
-9 IGFAAMSLFVACE
+9 IGFAATSLFVACE
-22 EKEDEISGT
+22 EKEDEISGN
-31 PSIELSTNTLEFEQ
+31 PSLELSVNTLEFEQ

-158 LTYVRSSRYGNV
+158 LTYVRSSRFGNV

-179 YAFGLC
+179 YAYGLC
-185 SDENLAYE
+185 SDENLTYE

-307 EGLNAGDII
+307 EDLNAGDII
-316 TVIGCRGEYDGSA
+316 TVIGCRGEHKGSA
-329 QMVNGYYVSHV
+329 QMVNGYYVSHI

-394 TGTVYVYGLKASQDA
+394 TGIVYVYGLKASQDA

-423 IVTLVGTRAEFKGEA
+423 IVTLVGKRAEFKGEA
-438 QVGGAYYISHEPGD
+438 QVGDAYYISHEPG
-452 EPTPGTPDI
+452 EPVV
-461 FFSEYVEGSS
+461 SEFPWT
-471 NNKYLEIYNP
+471 L
-481 TDQTVDLS
+481 
-489 QYAIDLNTNGGENW
+489 GE
-503 SNDGTGYK
+503 K
-511 NYTELGGTLAPG
+511 AYTE
-523 AVIVLKHSQAAIYN
+523 
-537 GEATVC
+537 EATV
-543 NAVNFNGND
+543 NGETKTVLKLGTSKLSGDATLTVPAGTKSMTFYAV
-552 PVGLFK
+552 
-558 NGTLIDIIGT
+558 
-568 FKGGSSDFAKDVTL
+568 S
-582 RRKAS
+582 
-587 VKAPSTTYSK
+587 
-597 SEWEEFAKDDVSGL
+597 WKDDPSDLTFSGADGMSPATVSPAANEGA
-611 GSHTVE
+611 SNSSPYTITVSDTDKYTVTFASALAADTAIKVVSSKRNILWDFVFAE

>member
-9 IGFAAMSLFVACE
+9 IGFAATSLFVACE
-22 EKEDEISGT
+22 EKGDEISGT

-185 SDENLAYE
+185 SDENLTYE

-423 IVTLVGTRAEFKGEA
+423 IVTLVGKRAEFKGEA
-438 QVGGAYYISHEPGD
+438 QVGDAYYISHEPG
-452 EPTPGTPDI
+452 EPVV
-461 FFSEYVEGSS
+461 SEFPWT
-471 NNKYLEIYNP
+471 L
-481 TDQTVDLS
+481 
-489 QYAIDLNTNGGENW
+489 GE
-503 SNDGTGYK
+503 K
-511 NYTELGGTLAPG
+511 AYTE
-523 AVIVLKHSQAAIYN
+523 
-537 GEATVC
+537 EATV
-543 NAVNFNGND
+543 NGETKTVLKLGTSKLSGDATLTVPAGTKSMTFYAVSW
-552 PVGLFK
+552 
-558 NGTLIDIIGT
+558 
-568 FKGGSSDFAKDVTL
+568 KG
-582 RRKAS
+582 
-587 VKAPSTTYSK
+587 APSDLTFSGADGMSPATVSPAANEGASDNSPYTITVSDTDKYTVTFASALAADTAIKVVSSK
-597 SEWEEFAKDDVSGL
+597 RNILWDFVFA
-611 GSHTVE
+611 E

>member
-179 YAFGLC
+179 YAYGLC
-185 SDENLAYE
+185 SDENLTYE

-231 EDAFINPTPKEVSL
+231 EDAYINPTPKEVSL

-268 KIENATYGNI
+268 KIQNATYGNI

-316 TVIGCRGEYDGSA
+316 TVIGCRGEHDGSA

-423 IVTLVGTRAEFKGEA
+423 IVTLVGKRAEFKGEA
-438 QVGGAYYISHEPGD
+438 QVGDAYYISHEPG
-452 EPTPGTPDI
+452 EPVV
-461 FFSEYVEGSS
+461 SEFPWT
-471 NNKYLEIYNP
+471 L
-481 TDQTVDLS
+481 
-489 QYAIDLNTNGGENW
+489 GE
-503 SNDGTGYK
+503 K
-511 NYTELGGTLAPG
+511 AYTE
-523 AVIVLKHSQAAIYN
+523 
-537 GEATVC
+537 EATV
-543 NAVNFNGND
+543 NGETKTVLKLGTSKLSGDATLTVPAGTKSMTFYAVSWKGVPSD
-552 PVGLFK
+552 L
-558 NGTLIDIIGT
+558 T
-568 FKGGSSDFAKDVTL
+568 FSGADGMSPATVSPAANEGASNSSPYTITVSDTDKYTVTFASALAADTAIKVVSSKRNILWDFV
-582 RRKAS
+582 
-587 VKAPSTTYSK
+587 
-597 SEWEEFAKDDVSGL
+597 F
-611 GSHTVE
+611 VE

>member
-9 IGFAAMSLFVACE
+9 IGFAATSLFVACE
-22 EKEDEISGT
+22 EKEDEISGN
-31 PSIELSTNTLEFEQ
+31 PSIELSVNTLEFEQ

-68 SSWLKVS
+68 SSWLTVS
-75 PTSGSASDEPQTITI
+75 PTSGSASDESQTITI

-103 LEFNASLVSDKL
+103 LEFNASLVSGKL

-185 SDENLAYE
+185 SDENLTYE
-193 SYGDIEGLTIGDKV
+193 SYGNIEGLTIGDKV

-217 SEGVELVDCYYESH
+217 GTIELVDCYYESH

-316 TVIGCRGEYDGSA
+316 TVIGCRGEHKGSA

-375 GTIANLTNA
+375 GTIANLTNE
-384 TYGNFDLVDE
+384 TYGSFDLVDE

-438 QVGGAYYISHEPGD
+438 QVGGAYYISHEPG
-452 EPTPGTPDI
+452 EPVV
-461 FFSEYVEGSS
+461 SEFPWT
-471 NNKYLEIYNP
+471 L
-481 TDQTVDLS
+481 
-489 QYAIDLNTNGGENW
+489 GE
-503 SNDGTGYK
+503 K
-511 NYTELGGTLAPG
+511 AYTE
-523 AVIVLKHSQAAIYN
+523 
-537 GEATVC
+537 EATV
-543 NAVNFNGND
+543 NGETKTVLKLGTSKLSGDATLTVPAGTKSMTFYAVSWKD
-552 PVGLFK
+552 TPSDL
-558 NGTLIDIIGT
+558 T
-568 FKGGSSDFAKDVTL
+568 FSGADGMSPATVSPAANEGASNTSPYTITVSDTDKYTVTFASALAADTAIKVVSSKRNILWDFV
-582 RRKAS
+582 
-587 VKAPSTTYSK
+587 
-597 SEWEEFAKDDVSGL
+597 FA
-611 GSHTVE
+611 E

>member
-9 IGFAAMSLFVACE
+9 IGFAATSLFVACE
-22 EKEDEISGT
+22 EKEDEISGN
-31 PSIELSTNTLEFEQ
+31 PSIELSVNTLEFEQ

-68 SSWLKVS
+68 SSWLTVS
-75 PTSGSASDEPQTITI
+75 PTSGSASDESQTITI

-103 LEFNASLVSDKL
+103 LEFNASLVSGKL

-158 LTYVRSSRYGNV
+158 LTYVRSRQYGNV

-185 SDENLAYE
+185 SDENLTYE
-193 SYGDIEGLTIGDKV
+193 SYGNIEGLTIGDKV

-217 SEGVELVDCYYESH
+217 GTIELVDCYYESH

-316 TVIGCRGEYDGSA
+316 TVIGCRGEYNGSA

-375 GTIANLTNA
+375 GTIANLTNE

-438 QVGGAYYISHEPGD
+438 QVGGAYYISHEPG
-452 EPTPGTPDI
+452 EPVV
-461 FFSEYVEGSS
+461 SEFPWT
-471 NNKYLEIYNP
+471 L
-481 TDQTVDLS
+481 
-489 QYAIDLNTNGGENW
+489 GE
-503 SNDGTGYK
+503 K
-511 NYTELGGTLAPG
+511 AYTE
-523 AVIVLKHSQAAIYN
+523 
-537 GEATVC
+537 EATV
-543 NAVNFNGND
+543 NGETKTVLKLGTSKLSGDATLTVPAGTKSMTFYAVSWKD
-552 PVGLFK
+552 TPSDL
-558 NGTLIDIIGT
+558 T
-568 FKGGSSDFAKDVTL
+568 FSGADGMSPATVSPAANEGASNTSPYTITVSDTDKYTVTFASALAADTAIKVVSSKRNILWDFV
-582 RRKAS
+582 
-587 VKAPSTTYSK
+587 
-597 SEWEEFAKDDVSGL
+597 FA
-611 GSHTVE
+611 E

>member
-179 YAFGLC
+179 YAYGLC
-185 SDENLAYE
+185 SDENLTYE

-316 TVIGCRGEYDGSA
+316 TVIGCRGEHKGSA
-329 QMVNGYYVSHV
+329 QMVNGYYVSHI

-384 TYGNFDLVDE
+384 TDGNFDLVDE

-423 IVTLVGTRAEFKGEA
+423 IVTLVGTRAEFKGKA
-438 QVGGAYYISHEPGD
+438 QVGGAYYISHEPG
-452 EPTPGTPDI
+452 EPVV
-461 FFSEYVEGSS
+461 SEFPWT
-471 NNKYLEIYNP
+471 L
-481 TDQTVDLS
+481 
-489 QYAIDLNTNGGENW
+489 GE
-503 SNDGTGYK
+503 K
-511 NYTELGGTLAPG
+511 AYTE
-523 AVIVLKHSQAAIYN
+523 
-537 GEATVC
+537 EATV
-543 NAVNFNGND
+543 NGETKTVLKLGTSKLSGDATLTVPAGTKSMTFYAVSW
-552 PVGLFK
+552 
-558 NGTLIDIIGT
+558 
-568 FKGGSSDFAKDVTL
+568 KG
-582 RRKAS
+582 
-587 VKAPSTTYSK
+587 APSDLTFSGADGMSPATVSPAANEGASDNSPYTITVSDTDKYTVTFASALAADTAIKVVSSK
-597 SEWEEFAKDDVSGL
+597 RNILWDFVFA
-611 GSHTVE
+611 E